1 MRKERAGFAQA
12 RGPGK
17 TQVTCV
23 LVLCALALLSGVAL
37 AQGGYDLS
45 WWTVDGGGETFST
58 GGGYSLGGTIAQPD
72 AGLLTGPGYRL
83 EGGFW
88 VGGAPPGSLYRVY
101 LPMVMRGY

>member
-1 MRKERAGFAQA
+1 MTRKAA
-12 RGPGK
+12 
-17 TQVTCV
+17 CV
-23 LVLCALALLSGVAL
+23 LVLCLLAVLLPAGAVR

-45 WWTVDGGGETFST
+45 WWTMDGGGQTFST
-58 GGGYSLGGTIAQPD
+58 GGSYSLGGTIAQPD

-101 LPMVMRGY
+101 LPAIVRNY